1 MLEHKNY
8 ERRVVA
14 GIEESLSKIVALIP
28 DGSFVLDVGCGSG
41 MLGAYLTRN
50 KGCVVDG
57 VDLNVDAV
65 NIAENNYRK
74 TFVLDLE
81 SENLVE
87 KFCVDSY
94 DFIVVADV
102 IEHLVNPGILLEGV
116 RALIKPSGTVIFSV
130 PNITHISVG
139 LELLLGKFHYSDNG
153 LLDRTHLRFF
163 SRKSLL
169 EKLSQHG
176 LYAYAIQTIKKE
188 VKETEFSKSSVK
200 LFPSEWL
207 KKIEINYEDALTY
220 QWIVSTKKDRASIED
235 NIILESDYHWPS
247 LIFTSELYWST
258 LKEPDYSDKNKII
271 GRLIE
276 SAENVQTIEFH
287 FSDCEMLDD
296 LKNIRID
303 PVSERKLFL
312 IVYAEIVDSKKNII
326 WSWDSQLGAFEILGA
341 RLLRCVKSG
350 GCLFDPIS
358 DDPQWLPD
366 IGEEILRRID
376 PGSIF
381 RFEMRVDGSLV
392 NFCSNQLE
400 TQVDQ
405 LETQV
410 DQLKTQVEQFGQD
423 LVVQSHIISAAKL
436 REKNL
441 QQLEGEL
448 RGFIVAL
455 KKTIDSYQA
464 STSWRLTKPLRM
476 VSSLWKDLGDML
488 QVYRMYRLRNPGAK
502 GFSRLVKRLIGLF
515 NHSGFSGVVNVVCR
529 KNSLIWSEAALKS
542 SMLSAPLIL
551 RDAEKIESKVNMDVA
566 VHIHVFYPEL
576 ILDIRSYL
584 ENIPV
589 GFHCYVTTDTPDKAG
604 QIKKILFDISNMT
617 ALDIRIVE
625 NRGRDIYPL
634 VSVLAS
640 DLARHELV
648 LHIHTKCSPHNAWA
662 LSGWRRYLM
671 ESLLGTPK
679 RVTAIFQQ
687 FMQDQ
692 TLGIF
697 FPAYYHSIK
706 SLVYPQRTNGGYIAP
721 TPNDEYIHVLL
732 DRAGKKKNEL
742 HGVDVTLYPAG
753 DMFWFRGRAL
763 EPFIKMNLTV
773 DDFAI
778 ERGQVNGTLAH
789 AIERMFPYF
798 AKQVDLSTKAFL
810 SEVFLSPDCCA
821 HEANLAHQLIDKK
834 VISEPVII
842 FDHNNGGGANTYS
855 KKLVGDILEAGNT
868 VLRIYCNEGLFFAQ
882 WHSANDGMLFY
893 FNTTKQL
900 FCLLLKSRSK
910 RVILNSLYGVPDIE
924 DISSAITNLADN
936 LKADLDIKMHD
947 FYALCPS
954 PHLLNFES
962 AYCGVPEDGRV
973 CSRCLKKNHGW
984 FHSWYPEEKKPTEI
998 TQWRKPFINLLDAA
1012 NTVTFFDESTVDIV
1026 AKAFDLDMS
1035 KIKVVPHDATH
1046 FVCHQNIKVDG
1057 PLHIGIL
1064 GTLSIAKGG
1073 EIVKLLHNYLHEKGL
1088 GIPITIIGPSLV
1100 SLPKEVTVWG
1110 AYEPNDLPE
1119 IISYRDVNV
1128 IFIPSIVPETFS
1140 YTISEAI
1147 EMKLPIVAFDIGA
1160 QGARV
1165 RKYKLGKVVPL
1176 GSSPETILLAIQ
1188 EVKRVA
1194 VSELEQS

>member
-1 MLEHKNY
+1 MQEHKNY
-8 ERRVVA
+8 ERQVVA

-28 DGSFVLDVGCGSG
+28 DGSIVLDVGCGSG
-41 MLGAYLTRN
+41 MLGAYLVRE

-57 VDLNVDAV
+57 VDLNVDAID
-65 NIAENNYRK
+65 IAENSYRK
-74 TFVLDLE
+74 TFVLNLE
-81 SENLVE
+81 SENLAE
-87 KFCVDSY
+87 KFSLESY

-116 RALIKPSGTVIFSV
+116 RGLIKSSGTVIFSV
-130 PNITHISVG
+130 PNITHVSVG
-139 LELLLGKFHYSDNG
+139 IELLLGQFNYSDNG

-169 EKLSQHG
+169 DKLSQYG

-188 VKETEFSKSSVK
+188 VKETEFSKSSVN

-207 KKIEINYEDALTY
+207 KKIEMNYEDALTY
-220 QWIVSTKKDRASIED
+220 QWIVSTKKEQAPIAD
-235 NIILESDYHWPS
+235 NIISAADYHWPS

-258 LKEPDYSDKNKII
+258 SKEPDYSDRNKII
-271 GRLIE
+271 GRLV
-276 SAENVQTIEFH
+276 ENTENGQTIEFH
-287 FSDCEMLDD
+287 FSDCETLDG
-296 LKNIRID
+296 LKSIRID
-303 PVSERKLFL
+303 PVSEKKLFL
-312 IVYAEIVDSKKNII
+312 ITHAEIVDSENNVV
-326 WSWDSQLGAFEILGA
+326 WCWGSRLGAFEILGA
-341 RLLRCVKSG
+341 RLLGLIKSD
-350 GCLFDPIS
+350 GCLFDPIN
-358 DDPQWLPD
+358 DDPQWLPA
-366 IGEEILRRID
+366 IGEDILRCIR

-381 RFEMRVDGSLV
+381 RFQMKVEGPLF

-405 LETQV
+405 LETKV
-410 DQLKTQVEQFGQD
+410 GQLSQE
-423 LVVQSHIISAAKL
+423 LISQSHIISAAKL

-441 QQLEGEL
+441 QKLEGEL

-455 KKTIDSYQA
+455 KKTIDIYQA
-464 STSWRLTKPLRM
+464 STSWRVTRPLRM
-476 VSSLWKDLGDML
+476 ISSLWKNLGGMI
-488 QVYRMYRLRNPGAK
+488 QAYRIYRLRNPGVK
-502 GFSRLVKRLIGLF
+502 GFLRLIKRLILLLDCLGWQGLI
-515 NHSGFSGVVNVVCR
+515 NTIYR
-529 KNSLIWSEAALKS
+529 KDNLIWSQASLKS
-542 SMLSAPLIL
+542 SKLNAALIL
-551 RDAEKIESKVNMDVA
+551 KDADDVDLKVHLDVA

-576 ILDIRSYL
+576 VLDIRSYL

-589 GFHCYVTTDTPDKAG
+589 GFHCYVTTDTSDKAS
-604 QIKKILFDISNMT
+604 QIEQILSDINKMN

-634 VSVLAS
+634 VSVLAP
-640 DLARHELV
+640 DLAKHELV
-648 LHIHTKCSPHNAWA
+648 LHIHTKCSPHNSWA

-679 RVTAIFQQ
+679 RITAIFQQ

-692 TLGIF
+692 ALGIL

-706 SLVYPQRTNGGYIAP
+706 PLIYPQQSNGGYIEP

-732 DRAGKKKNEL
+732 DRAGKKKNEF
-742 HGVDVTLYPAG
+742 HGIDFSIYPAG
-753 DMFWFRGRAL
+753 DMFWFRGKTL
-763 EPFIKMNLTV
+763 EPFVNMNLTV

-798 AKQVDLSTKAFL
+798 ANQVDLSTKAFL

-821 HEANLAHQLIDKK
+821 HDANLAYQLIDRK
-834 VISEPVII
+834 IITEPVII

-855 KKLVGDILEAGNT
+855 KKLVGDILAAGNA
-868 VLRIYCNEGLFFAQ
+868 VLRVYCNDGIFFAQ
-882 WHSANDGMLFY
+882 WYGANDGMLFY
-893 FNTTKQL
+893 VHTSEQL
-900 FCLLLKSRSK
+900 FCLLLKSSSK
-910 RVILNSLYGVPDIE
+910 RVILNSLYGLPDIE
-924 DISSAITNLADN
+924 DISSAIIDLADK
-936 LKADLDIKMHD
+936 LKASLDIKMHD

-954 PHLLNFES
+954 PHLLDFES
-962 AYCGVPEDGRV
+962 VYCGVPKDERV

-998 TQWRKPFINLLDAA
+998 AQWRKPFVKLLSAA
-1012 NTVTFFDESTVDIV
+1012 NAITFFDESTVDIM
-1026 AKAFDLDMS
+1026 AKAFNLDVD
-1035 KIKVVPHDATH
+1035 KIEVVPHETTH
-1046 FVCHQNIKVDG
+1046 FICHQNIDVDG

-1073 EIVKLLHNYLHEKGL
+1073 EIVKLLRNYLHKEGL
-1088 GIPITIIGPSLV
+1088 VVPITIIGPSLV
-1100 SLPKEVTVWG
+1100 SLPKDVTVWG
-1110 AYEPNDLPE
+1110 TYEPNDLPE
-1119 IISYRDVNV
+1119 IISYRDINV

-1165 RKYKLGKVVPL
+1165 GRYALGKVIPL
-1176 GSSPETILLAIQ
+1176 GSSPKAILLAIQ
-1188 EVKRVA
+1188 EVKKIA
-1194 VSELEQS
+1194 VSRRRYS